1 MKTIATRHSSRASAL
16 ILFFMVA
23 VTRAQIQTIN
33 IGSTSGG
40 DTGDVGGTK
49 INNNFAYV
57 ETQLGSNTASIASLT
72 TNLAAVTAI
81 ATNTATN
88 MVFTATG
95 TAYTNAPALTLTG
108 VTNLTAYYNMVIP
121 AGAPGAAGSPGTNG
135 LSPTISVGTVTTG
148 AAGSAVVVTNVG
160 SSTVMVLNFA
170 IPQGSNGPAGPAGT
184 NTVTV
189 MNFSNQVLSSQQ
201 ILAYSTNNIVW
212 GTSNYVG
219 TVPGFYTVAFNG
231 GQLGVGGISP
241 TVTNVT
247 QNLYGSTNGDVS
259 WFLICSNGGVST
271 FTSTNPVDLSV
282 SGAGGGLGS
291 LQVYYVDH
299 PELIGR
305 TNGHFGQVD
314 LYDDPT
320 QAQQGATKNY
330 VDTAIAS
337 ANASLFQAS
346 TDTNNVKHYSYSA
359 GGSTIFDMANQQ
371 VFIGLGFS
379 VSGTN
384 LIVKAAQTN
393 LTAGYTMQMSTN
405 LTLSPNNGFTTFT
418 NILGFSTNSG
428 IVSFTN
434 AIKSSIP
441 TAFYRILS
449 SSSSSSSSSAFYV
462 PVSLPY
468 VVFGTNSNYPTLTVT
483 HSTNSTFGYGA
494 GLIACDTNYIYVSV
508 GTNAWNRI
516 SISTNTW

>member
-1 MKTIATRHSSRASAL
+1 M
-16 ILFFMVA
+16 
-23 VTRAQIQTIN
+23 
-33 IGSTSGG
+33 
-40 DTGDVGGTK
+40 
-49 INNNFAYV
+49 
-57 ETQLGSNTASIASLT
+57 
-72 TNLAAVTAI
+72 
-81 ATNTATN
+81 
-88 MVFTATG
+88 
-95 TAYTNAPALTLTG
+95 
-108 VTNLTAYYNMVIP
+108 
-121 AGAPGAAGSPGTNG
+121 
-135 LSPTISVGTVTTG
+135 
-148 AAGSAVVVTNVG
+148 
-160 SSTVMVLNFA
+160 
-170 IPQGSNGPAGPAGT
+170 
-184 NTVTV
+184 
-189 MNFSNQVLSSQQ
+189 
-201 ILAYSTNNIVW
+201 
-212 GTSNYVG
+212 
-219 TVPGFYTVAFNG
+219 
-231 GQLGVGGISP
+231 
-241 TVTNVT
+241 
-247 QNLYGSTNGDVS
+247 
-259 WFLICSNGGVST
+259 
-271 FTSTNPVDLSV
+271 
-282 SGAGGGLGS
+282 
-291 LQVYYVDH
+291 
-299 PELIGR
+299 
-305 TNGHFGQVD
+305 D

-320 QAQQGATKNY
+320 QPQQGATKNY

-405 LTLSPNNGFTTFT
+405 VTLSPNNGFTTFT

-441 TAFYRILS
+441 TAFYRIL
-449 SSSSSSSSSAFYV
+449 SSSSSSSSAFYV